1 MSRRPLPLNA
11 LRAFEAVGRH
21 RNISRAAEELAL
33 THAAVSRHIRNLE
46 QTLGQAL
53 FDRTPR
59 GVEPLPNA
67 LALLEAV
74 SGGLAGIGEAFDALA
89 GRPTTRLSLSCGI
102 CIGMRFILP
111 RLERFEAEA
120 QGVTVD
126 VDATPRIVDIERFE
140 ADFAIRF
147 LPETAQVGKA
157 RCESLFTSA
166 MVPVVRPDHA
176 VDLDGVGAEGLLD
189 AKLLQDDDG
198 RLWRYW
204 FEANGVAFDDA
215 ASRTTKVTGT
225 ALSIEAATRGLGVA
239 LAPLEF
245 IDDELR
251 TGALAIPAGLKTVPF
266 GAYYLVYM
274 PETVRRKAGAAFRRW
289 VIEEFASPAAA

>member
-1 MSRRPLPLNA
+1 MSRHPLPLNA

-53 FDRTPR
+53 FERTPR

-67 LALLEAV
+67 APLLAAV
-74 SGGLAGIGEAFDALA
+74 SSGLGGIGEAFDALA
-89 GRPTTRLSLSCGI
+89 GRPATRLSLSCGI
-102 CIGMRFILP
+102 CIGMRCILP
-111 RLERFEAEA
+111 RLAQFETVARD
-120 QGVTVD
+120 VVVD

-147 LPETAQVGKA
+147 LPGTAQVGKA
-157 RCESLFTSA
+157 RCETLFTSA
-166 MVPVVRPDHA
+166 MVPVARPDIA
-176 VDLDGVGAEGLLD
+176 AGLDGVSPQSLLD

-204 FEANGVAFDDA
+204 FEANGATFDPA
-215 ASRTTKVTGT
+215 AARTVKVTGT
-225 ALSIEAATRGLGVA
+225 SLSIEAATRGLGVA

-245 IDDELR
+245 IEEELN
-251 TGALAIPAGLKTVPF
+251 TGTLAIPAGLKTVPF

-274 PETVRRKAGAAFRRW
+274 PETVRRKAAAAFRRW
-289 VIEEFASPAAA
+289 VIEELATPNAA